1 MNILRRHWFDL
12 GMVLALG
19 IIFYLGLNHLDT
31 LTLLLWINLLSLF
44 IHQFE
49 EYRYPGGFPRMMNT
63 VMFASDQPDRYP
75 LNANTALI
83 INLGVG
89 WLFYSLAVLFGER
102 LIWLA
107 IAVILVSTGNFIAH
121 TFLFNIK
128 GKTRYFP
135 GMVSAIL
142 LFLPIS
148 VYFFFLV
155 IKGNLATPLD
165 WILGLV
171 LGIALNYLG
180 IFKVID
186 WLKNKNSIY
195 IFKEK
200 ANSTPP
206 NTNL

>member
-165 WILGLV
+165 WVLGFV
-171 LGIALNYLG
+171 LGIALNYVG
-180 IFKVID
+180 IIKMID
-186 WLKNKNSIY
+186 WLKNKNTIY
-195 IFKEK
+195 IFQDQT
-200 ANSTPP
+200 NSTPS
-206 NTNL
+206 NMNK